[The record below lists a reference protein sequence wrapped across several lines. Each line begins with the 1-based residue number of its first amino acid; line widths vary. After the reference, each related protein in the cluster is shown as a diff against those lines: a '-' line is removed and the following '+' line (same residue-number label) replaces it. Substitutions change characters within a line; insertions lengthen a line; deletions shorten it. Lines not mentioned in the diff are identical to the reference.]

1 MAHTHTLMHPE
12 HPDAPAEAIQIGYM
26 TVGGRTVGLVLRFA
40 DGDRSLLFAEVAQ
53 LRDQLLAQRAA
64 ARAAYNAPITQL

>member
-26 TVGGRTVGLVLRFA
+26 VIQGRTVGLVLRFA

-53 LRDQLLAQRAA
+53 LRAQYLAQRAA
-64 ARAAYNAPITQL
+64 AHAAYNAPITQL